1 MNKSEVVCTCCVMD
15 TTDPEIVFDQEGVCN
30 YCRYLENVLPLYHFS
45 KEQEVTNLERIIKE
59 IKEGSNTKYDS
70 VIGLSGGVDS
80 SYVAYLAHKS
90 GLNPLCVHF
99 DNGWNSEIAV
109 SNIKKIVDKCGF
121 DLETYVINWPEFKDL
136 QRAFFKAG
144 VLDIE
149 MLTDHAI
156 MATMFNLRKKHNIKY
171 VLSGVNIRTEN
182 GMPNAWLWRKQDLVN
197 IKDIHKKF
205 GSVPLK
211 EFPTLSSLGFK
222 IKKMLG
228 WGGKYVEI
236 LNNINYSKK
245 EAMKT
250 LASEFGWE
258 YYGGKHYESVFTR
271 FYQAYILPFKFN
283 VDKRKV
289 HLSSLIRSGEITRDE
304 ALIELG
310 KPLYDPQELKRDRQY
325 VTKKLGF
332 TEDEFEKMM
341 NEKPKSHLDY
351 KSDEWIIQLWLKLMG
366 KKKMS

>member
-1 MNKSEVVCTCCVMD
+1 MQVCTKCVMD
-15 TTDPEIVFDQEGVCN
+15 TTDPEIIFDNNGVCN
-30 YCRYLENVLPLYHFS
+30 YCNYLENILPLYTFS
-45 KEQEVTNLERIIKE
+45 EEQAEINLKSITDKIK
-59 IKEGSNTKYDS
+59 KDSSGTYDCI
-70 VIGLSGGVDS
+70 IGLSGGVDS
-80 SYVAYLAHKS
+80 SYVAYLANKS

-109 SNIKKIVDKCGF
+109 ANIKKIVNTCNF

-136 QRAFFKAG
+136 QRSFFKAG

-156 MATMFNLRKKHNIKY
+156 MATMFKLRKKHNIKY
-171 VLSGVNIRTEN
+171 ILSGVNIKTEN

-197 IKDIHKKF
+197 IKDIQKKF
-205 GSVPLK
+205 GTRPIK
-211 EFPTLSSLGFK
+211 EFPTLSSLSFK

-245 EAMKT
+245 QAMKT
-250 LASEFGWE
+250 LIEEFGWE

-271 FYQAYILPFKFN
+271 FFQAYILPEKFN
-283 VDKRKV
+283 IDKRKV
-289 HLSSLIRSGEITRDE
+289 HLSSIIRSCEISREE
-304 ALIELG
+304 ALEELK
-310 KPLYDPQELKRDRQY
+310 KPLYSEEELNRDRKY
-325 VTKKLGF
+325 VIKKLGF
-332 TEDEFEKMM
+332 SDEEFTAIM
-341 NEKPKSHLDY
+341 NEKPKAHTDY
-351 KSDEWIIQLWLKLMG
+351 KSDEWLIQLYLKVMG

>member
-1 MNKSEVVCTCCVMD
+1 MD
-15 TTDPEIVFDQEGVCN
+15 TTDPEIIFDKNGVCN
-30 YCRYLENVLPLYHFS
+30 YCTHLEKILPLYTYS
-45 KEQEVTNLERIIKE
+45 EEQSVINLKSIANRLKNDSS
-59 IKEGSNTKYDS
+59 GTYDCI
-70 VIGLSGGVDS
+70 IGLSGGVDS

-109 SNIKKIVDKCGF
+109 ANIKKIVNKCNF

-136 QRAFFKAG
+136 QRSFFKAG

-171 VLSGVNIRTEN
+171 ILSGVNIKTEN
-182 GMPNAWLWRKQDLVN
+182 GMPNTWLWRKQDLVN
-197 IKDIHKKF
+197 IIDIQKKF
-205 GSVPLK
+205 GTLSIK
-211 EFPTLSSLGFK
+211 EFPTLSSLSFK

-250 LASEFGWE
+250 LIEEFSWE
-258 YYGGKHYESVFTR
+258 YYGGKHYESVFTK
-271 FYQAYILPFKFN
+271 FFQAYILPKKFN
-283 VDKRKV
+283 IDKRKV
-289 HLSSLIRSGEITRDE
+289 HLSSLIRSSEVSRE
-304 ALIELG
+304 QALE
-310 KPLYDPQELKRDRQY
+310 ELKKSLYSEDELNRDRKY
-325 VTKKLGF
+325 VIKKLGF
-332 TEDEFEKMM
+332 SDEEFTAIM
-341 NEKPKSHLDY
+341 NEKPKAHTDY
-351 KSDEWIIQLWLKLMG
+351 KSDEWLIQFYLKIMG